1 MQLCAYFCDSTSGIV
16 ASLLSYMIR
25 MASSAF
31 QRPTFA
37 LTIGGNRIEYDMN
50 MYDDEVEKV
59 ACVDEID
66 SQCHK

>member
-1 MQLCAYFCDSTSGIV
+1 
-16 ASLLSYMIR
+16 

-37 LTIGGNRIEYDMN
+37 LRIGGDRIEYDMN

-59 ACVDEID
+59 ACVDEIVHNATTEAAATI
-66 SQCHK
+66 SALAAINERK